1 MKNVNNNEPGE
12 NNEPSGNNEPGGNNN
27 NEPGGNNNEPHTER
41 ELELEKAVA
50 SLTEK
55 VKELTAVNQKLYV
68 RLGGEQHDDTRTDAE
83 KTDDRLRK
91 FISSHFNRATLKED
105 E

>member
-1 MKNVNNNEPGE
+1 MENE
-12 NNEPSGNNEPGGNNN
+12 NNHENENHE
-27 NEPGGNNNEPHTER
+27 NEHGESQPHTER
-41 ELELEKAVA
+41 EIELEKSVA
-50 SLTEK
+50 ELTEK

-68 RLGGEQHDDTRTDAE
+68 RLGGEQHDDTRTEAE

>member
-1 MKNVNNNEPGE
+1 MANE
-12 NNEPSGNNEPGGNNN
+12 NNDNHENENQE
-27 NEPGGNNNEPHTER
+27 NEHEENRPHTER
-41 ELELEKAVA
+41 EIELEKAVA

>member
-1 MKNVNNNEPGE
+1 MANE
-12 NNEPSGNNEPGGNNN
+12 NNDNHENENQE
-27 NEPGGNNNEPHTER
+27 NEHEENQPHTER
-41 ELELEKAVA
+41 ELELEKSVA
-50 SLTEK
+50 ELTEK

>member
-1 MKNVNNNEPGE
+1 MANE
-12 NNEPSGNNEPGGNNN
+12 NNDNHENENHE
-27 NEPGGNNNEPHTER
+27 NEHDENQPHTER

-91 FISSHFNRATLKED
+91 FIASHFNRSALKED

>member
-1 MKNVNNNEPGE
+1 MANE
-12 NNEPSGNNEPGGNNN
+12 NNENHENENHE
-27 NEPGGNNNEPHTER
+27 NEQDENQPHTER

-68 RLGGEQHDDTRTDAE
+68 RLGGEQNTDTRTDAE

-91 FISSHFNRATLKED
+91 FISSHFNRASLKED

>member
-1 MKNVNNNEPGE
+1 MPNE
-12 NNEPSGNNEPGGNNN
+12 NNENHENENNEN
-27 NEPGGNNNEPHTER
+27 NENENQPHTER

>member
-1 MKNVNNNEPGE
+1 MANENE
-12 NNEPSGNNEPGGNNN
+12 NHENENHENEHD
-27 NEPGGNNNEPHTER
+27 EDQPHTER
-41 ELELEKAVA
+41 EIELEKAVA

-91 FISSHFNRATLKED
+91 FIASHFNRSTLKED

>member
-1 MKNVNNNEPGE
+1 MENE
-12 NNEPSGNNEPGGNNN
+12 NNHENENHE
-27 NEPGGNNNEPHTER
+27 NEHGEDQPHTER

>member
-1 MKNVNNNEPGE
+1 MPNE
-12 NNEPSGNNEPGGNNN
+12 NNENHENENHENDPD
-27 NEPGGNNNEPHTER
+27 ESQPHTER

>member
-1 MKNVNNNEPGE
+1 MANENE
-12 NNEPSGNNEPGGNNN
+12 NHENENHENEHDENQ
-27 NEPGGNNNEPHTER
+27 PHTER

-91 FISSHFNRATLKED
+91 FIASHFNRSTLKED

>member
-1 MKNVNNNEPGE
+1 MANENE
-12 NNEPSGNNEPGGNNN
+12 NHEDENHENEHDEDQ
-27 NEPGGNNNEPHTER
+27 PHTER
-41 ELELEKAVA
+41 EIELEKSVA
-50 SLTEK
+50 ELTEK
-55 VKELTAVNQKLYV
+55 VKELTAINQKLYV

>member
-1 MKNVNNNEPGE
+1 MANE
-12 NNEPSGNNEPGGNNN
+12 NNENHENENHE
-27 NEPGGNNNEPHTER
+27 NEHDEDQPHTER

-91 FISSHFNRATLKED
+91 FIASHFNRATLKED

>member
-1 MKNVNNNEPGE
+1 MTNE
-12 NNEPSGNNEPGGNNN
+12 NNENHENENHENHE
-27 NEPGGNNNEPHTER
+27 NENHENQPHTER

-50 SLTEK
+50 TLTEK
-55 VKELTAVNQKLYV
+55 VKELTTVNQKLYV
-68 RLGGEQHDDTRTDAE
+68 RLGGEQNSDNRTDAE

-91 FISSHFNRATLKED
+91 FISSHFNRSALKED

>member
-1 MKNVNNNEPGE
+1 MANE
-12 NNEPSGNNEPGGNNN
+12 NNDNHENENHE
-27 NEPGGNNNEPHTER
+27 NEHGEDQPHTER
-41 ELELEKAVA
+41 EIELEQAVA

>member
-1 MKNVNNNEPGE
+1 MSDENENHE
-12 NNEPSGNNEPGGNNN
+12 NENHENEHDESQ
-27 NEPGGNNNEPHTER
+27 PHTER
-41 ELELEKAVA
+41 EIELEKAVA

-91 FISSHFNRATLKED
+91 FIASHFNRSTLKED

>member
-1 MKNVNNNEPGE
+1 MANE
-12 NNEPSGNNEPGGNNN
+12 NNDNHENENPENGH
-27 NEPGGNNNEPHTER
+27 EEDQPHTER

-91 FISSHFNRATLKED
+91 FIASHFNRSTLKED

>member
-1 MKNVNNNEPGE
+1 MANENE
-12 NNEPSGNNEPGGNNN
+12 NHENENHENGHDEDQ
-27 NEPGGNNNEPHTER
+27 PHTER

>member
-1 MKNVNNNEPGE
+1 MANDNHENENHE
-12 NNEPSGNNEPGGNNN
+12 NEHDESQ
-27 NEPGGNNNEPHTER
+27 PHTER

-91 FISSHFNRATLKED
+91 FIASHFNRATLKED

>member
-1 MKNVNNNEPGE
+1 MANENE
-12 NNEPSGNNEPGGNNN
+12 NHENENLENEHD
-27 NEPGGNNNEPHTER
+27 EEQPHTER

-50 SLTEK
+50 TLTEK

-91 FISSHFNRATLKED
+91 FIASHFNRATLKED

>member
-1 MKNVNNNEPGE
+1 MANENKPDENKPDENKPGE
-12 NNEPSGNNEPGGNNN
+12 NQ
-27 NEPGGNNNEPHTER
+27 PHTER
-41 ELELEKAVA
+41 EIELEKSVA
-50 SLTEK
+50 ELTEK

-68 RLGGEQHDDTRTDAE
+68 RLGGEQHDDNRTDAE

-91 FISSHFNRATLKED
+91 FIASHFNRATLKED

>member
-1 MKNVNNNEPGE
+1 MANENE
-12 NNEPSGNNEPGGNNN
+12 NHENENHENEHD
-27 NEPGGNNNEPHTER
+27 EDQPHTER

-55 VKELTAVNQKLYV
+55 VKELTAINQKLYV

-91 FISSHFNRATLKED
+91 FIASHFNRSALKED

>member
-1 MKNVNNNEPGE
+1 MANENE
-12 NNEPSGNNEPGGNNN
+12 NHDNENHENEHD
-27 NEPGGNNNEPHTER
+27 EDQPHTER

-91 FISSHFNRATLKED
+91 FIASHFNRATLKED

>member
-1 MKNVNNNEPGE
+1 MSNENE
-12 NNEPSGNNEPGGNNN
+12 NHENENHENEHD
-27 NEPGGNNNEPHTER
+27 EEQPHTER

-68 RLGGEQHDDTRTDAE
+68 RLGGERHDDTRTDAE

>member
-1 MKNVNNNEPGE
+1 MANENE
-12 NNEPSGNNEPGGNNN
+12 NHENEHDE
-27 NEPGGNNNEPHTER
+27 EQPHTER
-41 ELELEKAVA
+41 EIELEKAVA

-55 VKELTAVNQKLYV
+55 VKELTTVNQKLYV
-68 RLGGEQHDDTRTDAE
+68 RLGGEQHDTRTDAE

>member
-1 MKNVNNNEPGE
+1 MENENKPEE
-12 NNEPSGNNEPGGNNN
+12 NKPDENKPDESQ
-27 NEPGGNNNEPHTER
+27 PHTER

-55 VKELTAVNQKLYV
+55 VKELTTVNQKLYV

-91 FISSHFNRATLKED
+91 FISSHFNRAILKED

>member
-1 MKNVNNNEPGE
+1 MANENE
-12 NNEPSGNNEPGGNNN
+12 NHENENQENEHD
-27 NEPGGNNNEPHTER
+27 EEQPHTER
-41 ELELEKAVA
+41 ELELEQAVA
-50 SLTEK
+50 TLTQR
-55 VKELTAVNQKLYV
+55 VQELTAVNQRLYV
-68 RLGGEQHDDTRTDAE
+68 RLGGEQHGDTRTDAE

>member
-1 MKNVNNNEPGE
+1 MANE
-12 NNEPSGNNEPGGNNN
+12 NNENHENENHE
-27 NEPGGNNNEPHTER
+27 NEHDEEQPHTER

>member
-1 MKNVNNNEPGE
+1 MENE
-12 NNEPSGNNEPGGNNN
+12 NNENHENENHENEPD
-27 NEPGGNNNEPHTER
+27 ESQPHTER

-91 FISSHFNRATLKED
+91 FIASHFNRATLKED

>member
-1 MKNVNNNEPGE
+1 MANENE
-12 NNEPSGNNEPGGNNN
+12 NHENENQENEQD
-27 NEPGGNNNEPHTER
+27 ESQPHTER
-41 ELELEKAVA
+41 EIELEKAVA

-91 FISSHFNRATLKED
+91 FISSHFNRSALKE
-105 E
+105 EE

>member
-1 MKNVNNNEPGE
+1 MENE
-12 NNEPSGNNEPGGNNN
+12 NNHENENHE
-27 NEPGGNNNEPHTER
+27 NEHDEDQPHTER
-41 ELELEKAVA
+41 ELEIEKAVE

>member
-1 MKNVNNNEPGE
+1 MANENE
-12 NNEPSGNNEPGGNNN
+12 NHENENQENEHD
-27 NEPGGNNNEPHTER
+27 EEQPHTER
-41 ELELEKAVA
+41 ELELEKSVA
-50 SLTEK
+50 ELTEK

>member
-1 MKNVNNNEPGE
+1 MANENE
-12 NNEPSGNNEPGGNNN
+12 NHENENHENEHD
-27 NEPGGNNNEPHTER
+27 EDQPHTER
-41 ELELEKAVA
+41 ELELENAVA

-55 VKELTAVNQKLYV
+55 VKELTAINQKLYV

-91 FISSHFNRATLKED
+91 FIASHFNRSTLKED

>member
-1 MKNVNNNEPGE
+1 MANENHE
-12 NNEPSGNNEPGGNNN
+12 NENHENENHENEHD
-27 NEPGGNNNEPHTER
+27 EDQPHTER
-41 ELELEKAVA
+41 ELELEKSVA
-50 SLTEK
+50 ELTEK

>member
-1 MKNVNNNEPGE
+1 MANENE
-12 NNEPSGNNEPGGNNN
+12 NHENENHENEHD
-27 NEPGGNNNEPHTER
+27 EDQPHTER
-41 ELELEKAVA
+41 EIELEQAVA
-50 SLTEK
+50 TLTEK

-91 FISSHFNRATLKED
+91 FIASHFNRATLKED

>member
-1 MKNVNNNEPGE
+1 MENE
-12 NNEPSGNNEPGGNNN
+12 NNENHENENHE
-27 NEPGGNNNEPHTER
+27 NEHDENQPHTER

-68 RLGGEQHDDTRTDAE
+68 RLGGEQHDDNRTDAE

-91 FISSHFNRATLKED
+91 FIASHFNRATLKED

>member
-1 MKNVNNNEPGE
+1 MANE
-12 NNEPSGNNEPGGNNN
+12 NNDNHENENHE
-27 NEPGGNNNEPHTER
+27 NEHDESQPHTER
-41 ELELEKAVA
+41 ELELEKSVA
-50 SLTEK
+50 ELTEK

>member
-1 MKNVNNNEPGE
+1 MANE
-12 NNEPSGNNEPGGNNN
+12 NNDNHENENQE
-27 NEPGGNNNEPHTER
+27 NEHEEDQPHTER

-91 FISSHFNRATLKED
+91 FIASHFNRATLKED

>member
-1 MKNVNNNEPGE
+1 MENENNNNHENE
-12 NNEPSGNNEPGGNNN
+12 NNENEHD
-27 NEPGGNNNEPHTER
+27 EDQPHTER
-41 ELELEKAVA
+41 EIELEKAVA
-50 SLTEK
+50 ALTEK